1 MTGDKL
7 TEKYVRT
14 AAYAAMQLPVAQRPK
29 AFTLGLAVAVAD
41 TDMFLSNSLTRD
53 LMASLETAEQRD
65 RRLEVIGAPTLFGRN
80 DLARHFFFSA
90 AMTTLSSAS
99 IAESAGLLKEM
110 RDSQGESGFS
120 FTDLAADLAGIAL
133 AEYVKGS
140 EAKLPEVARDF
151 SIAKFVPPI
160 DGLRDNL
167 THDQFIEAY
176 GSTSDP
182 ALQERSGGS
191 AHADQIFADLCHHRR
206 HGQPAGEVARS
217 AQVHRAVNDT
227 ALENRGANMQ
237 ALKGAP
243 VASRVSAAVEYP
255 RPDHPV
261 DRTISGRP
269 GGLPAVRQIAIPAIA
284 PECATPCRW
293 PWPGRAKRSA

>member
-1 MTGDKL
+1 
-7 TEKYVRT
+7 
-14 AAYAAMQLPVAQRPK
+14 
-29 AFTLGLAVAVAD
+29 
-41 TDMFLSNSLTRD
+41 
-53 LMASLETAEQRD
+53 
-65 RRLEVIGAPTLFGRN
+65 
-80 DLARHFFFSA
+80 
-90 AMTTLSSAS
+90 MTTLSSAS

-182 ALQERSGGS
+182 R
-191 AHADQIFADLCHHRR
+191 FKK
-206 HGQPAGEVARS
+206 EVAEVRTRIKSLPIYAITAATANPPVKS
-217 AQVHRAVNDT
+217 AISKST
-227 ALENRGANMQ
+227 A
-237 ALKGAP
+237 P
-243 VASRVSAAVEYP
+243 
-255 RPDHPV
+255 
-261 DRTISGRP
+261 
-269 GGLPAVRQIAIPAIA
+269 
-284 PECATPCRW
+284 
-293 PWPGRAKRSA
+293 